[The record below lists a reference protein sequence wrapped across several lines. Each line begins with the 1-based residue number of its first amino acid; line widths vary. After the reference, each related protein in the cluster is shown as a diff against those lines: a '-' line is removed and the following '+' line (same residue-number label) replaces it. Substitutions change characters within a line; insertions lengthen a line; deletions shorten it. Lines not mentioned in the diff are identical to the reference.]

1 MQKIQQL
8 RVVFRLNLQ
17 KPKNNTFPIY
27 LRVFLDGRK
36 FELST
41 GLYIDPI
48 YWDQKLSKVKSK
60 HTNYDLINNKLNL
73 LATKIHREFL
83 TLSSKG
89 DAVELN
95 QLRDACKESENTPK
109 LKTIQDAFEYHN
121 IKMREQVAA
130 DIVVSR
136 TFQRYVITQNKVMAF
151 IKKQYK
157 KTDMPLEEMRMRFI
171 TEFEHYLLTTD
182 QLQSNTAHKYIKNL
196 KKIMNLAVSLDWIPS
211 NPFNNFRCS
220 YTAPNREVLTQEEID
235 HIRFKDFGTDRLNE
249 VRDVFIF
256 CCYSGFAYAD
266 VHELRTDNILKGV
279 DGNLWITTSR
289 KKTGTRES
297 VPMLPIPFE
306 IIERYKTH
314 KYCIKYDKLLPVN
327 SNQNYNAYLKEI
339 AAVCGINKTLTS
351 HIARHTFATTITL
364 ANGVPIET
372 VSAMLGHNSIKT
384 TQIYAK
390 VLEQKVSTDMEQLKS
405 KLFGVG
411 TPARQR
417 EG

>member
-1 MQKIQQL
+1 MSKNQKL
-8 RVVFRLNLQ
+8 TVSFRLNAQRAKANLI
-17 KPKNNTFPIY
+17 PIY
-27 LRVFLDGRK
+27 MRVYIDGKK
-36 FELST
+36 FEINTNCST
-41 GLYIDPI
+41 TSKLWDPVKMQLKSGAVNADLVNQKLATLKAQVQKTFYQIAAEKDTVDPI
-48 YWDQKLSKVKSK
+48 
-60 HTNYDLINNKLNL
+60 
-73 LATKIHREFL
+73 E
-83 TLSSKG
+83 
-89 DAVELN
+89 
-95 QLRDACKESENTPK
+95 LRDKLVPRKAELPK

-256 CCYSGFAYAD
+256 CCYTGFAYAD
-266 VHELRTDNILKGV
+266 VYQLTSDNILKGV

-314 KYCIKYDKLLPVN
+314 QYCIKYCSLPSFV
-327 SNQNYNAYLKEI
+327 A
-339 AAVCGINKTLTS
+339 
-351 HIARHTFATTITL
+351 F
-364 ANGVPIET
+364 PI
-372 VSAMLGHNSIKT
+372 
-384 TQIYAK
+384 
-390 VLEQKVSTDMEQLKS
+390 
-405 KLFGVG
+405 F
-411 TPARQR
+411 RQ
-417 EG
+417 